1 MRLRLA
7 INKNVIEEAFLLLPV
22 VLIFAS
28 EILHFILP
36 SIGVA
41 IKFLALFLMIGI
53 SILKSK
59 FNSNSLVIFAL
70 LIPILIYHYFISFNY
85 RAATEELIRYC
96 FPIIILFYSYTL
108 RDKFKLIFNFFLF
121 FFFLNLFAQVV
132 NYVLWQKGI
141 VLWFF
146 SAHENGVYTIP
157 SVYGIMRATG
167 ILGFFSLFGF
177 FYLLM
182 FFIIETYYKGRFK
195 VMLLLLSVIGLFAS
209 ISYKGIVTFLILIFI
224 FSKQKLKIISGF
236 AILSVILILS
246 FPERALEFY
255 EGALLRTEVY
265 ISEGNSARS
274 ESYRVMAKHT
284 GLLGEGL
291 GSFGGPASVD
301 HDSPFYD
308 EVNFNW
314 YGLKLGTT
322 DTYFPHL
329 FIEIG
334 LIGAI
339 LYLLFL
345 MSPLFRK
352 KISIRALR
360 ILGVIYFALFFDA
373 AFSYS
378 LNNTGYLIV
387 ALIWVF
393 PVIYYSKNDEKP

>member
-1 MRLRLA
+1 
-7 INKNVIEEAFLLLPV
+7 
-22 VLIFAS
+22 
-28 EILHFILP
+28 
-36 SIGVA
+36 
-41 IKFLALFLMIGI
+41 
-53 SILKSK
+53 
-59 FNSNSLVIFAL
+59 
-70 LIPILIYHYFISFNY
+70 
-85 RAATEELIRYC
+85 
-96 FPIIILFYSYTL
+96 
-108 RDKFKLIFNFFLF
+108 
-121 FFFLNLFAQVV
+121 LNLFAQVV

-195 VMLLLLSVIGLFAS
+195 LILLLLSVIGLFAS
-209 ISYKGIVTFLILIFI
+209 ISYKGIVTFLVLIFI

-360 ILGVIYFALFFDA
+360 ILDVIYFALFFDA